1 MRTHRLVDEMKLCV
15 SDLRNR
21 FRTHTTSLS
30 VELHRVGF
38 LADRRVRSET
48 NKGVCFMFDPLQIE
62 RN

>member
-1 MRTHRLVDEMKLCV
+1 DERV
-15 SDLRNR
+15 IGIP
-21 FRTHTTSLS
+21 S